1 MRIMMKKYEVRT
13 ENDNFLFYTKGNAT
27 KFYNKLVNQL
37 ISDKKIKVIHNENE
51 LYFIYEKKDSNIRYS
66 VELISLV

>member
-1 MRIMMKKYEVRT
+1 MRIIMKKYEVRT
-13 ENDNFLFYTKGNAT
+13 ENDSYLFYTKGKAT

-37 ISDKKIKVIHNENE
+37 ISDKKIKVIHNESE
-51 LYFIYEKKDSNIRYS
+51 LYFIYEKKDSNIRYA

>member
-37 ISDKKIKVIHNENE
+37 ISDKKIKVIHNEKE
-51 LYFIYEKKDSNIRYS
+51 LYFIYEKKGSNIRYF

>member
-1 MRIMMKKYEVRT
+1 MRIIMKKYEIRT
-13 ENDNFLFYTKGNAT
+13 ENDSYLFYTKGKAI

-37 ISDKKIKVIHNENE
+37 ISGKKIKVIHNESE